1 MKLLLSGL
9 LFALP
14 VFAQNLLEKNIEVS
28 TKQKNISI
36 ARKELMEAAQSKAI
50 EEHVRETI
58 GPERF
63 EKNKVLI
70 QSKIVKL
77 ASRLIPF
84 AKAGNVEPQGEGFKL
99 NVLLRINPSEVD
111 ALLVQNGLFYEADV
125 QPILLP
131 VITWLDEVDDE
142 KFAWWVGGGTPFL
155 NQAGTDLETT
165 LRNVFLKDGFFVL
178 RPQTFA
184 GKESVTVSS
193 STSLS
198 VNEIQALSSSRGAQ
212 VVIQGEVK
220 VSENPKRSGAFVVDV
235 RLATLHVPRNRNL
248 AQVVRRFET
257 EPGPKLTAVG
267 NKLKE
272 IFDVA
277 ANDLS
282 NQTLEAWQKGSAQSN
297 FYKITVNGGMTPPQ
311 QEAFREVFKNTIREV
326 KVIRERWISAQS
338 IVFEID
344 SIVGPKEISKRAS
357 ELNLGNGKVI
367 LKDVTETE
375 LRYQLM

>member
-1 MKLLLSGL
+1 MKLLFLGL

-36 ARKELMEAAQSKAI
+36 ARKELMETAQAKAI

-70 QSKIVKL
+70 QSKIVKM

-99 NVLLRINPSEVD
+99 SVLLRINPSEVD

-131 VITWLDEVDDE
+131 VITWIDEVDDE
-142 KFAWWVGGGTPFL
+142 KFAWWVGGGTSFL

-212 VVIQGEVK
+212 VVVQGEVK
-220 VSENPKRSGAFVVDV
+220 ISANPKRSGAFVVDV

-272 IFDVA
+272 IFDVV

-357 ELNLGNGKVI
+357 ELSLGNGKVI
-367 LKDVTETE
+367 LKDVTDTE

>member
-272 IFDVA
+272 IFEVA